1 MASQSETL
9 LSPSDVIQ
17 PSRTV
22 CLTQPEPAAILID
35 DSDSE
40 ESMDEREPERTQ
52 INTRGRKRQREA
64 EPQTRRK
71 RLRTSMASEASNNS
85 EEEIIDLTSE
95 RDVIDVETAP
105 STSRP
110 SATPMTARNASYPP
124 SGTLNS
130 LMRSFG
136 VAAAL
141 DFLFQSLPSSASLRS
156 FHNNYDY
163 LPRSQ
168 APTENVEE
176 RFGGG
181 YWSRRQRQQQLNR
194 STNSAGSTTSQ
205 QSAVAVVDIDDDE
218 PTHTAA
224 ATTGSGGSS
233 TNTARSPDKPNA
245 TENKTAASVADLAK
259 DLKCAICLG
268 AIENITATVCGHIF
282 CEGCI
287 LPAIEIQ
294 RKCPICRT
302 PLTKK
307 SIHPLFF

>member
-9 LSPSDVIQ
+9 LSPSVIH
-17 PSRTV
+17 PTRTV

-40 ESMDEREPERTQ
+40 ESIDEHEPERAP
-52 INTRGRKRQREA
+52 INTRGRKRQRED
-64 EPQTRRK
+64 EPQSRRK
-71 RLRTSMASEASNNS
+71 RLRTSVASEATSNS
-85 EEEIIDLTSE
+85 EDDVIDLTSE

-105 STSRP
+105 SASRVP
-110 SATPMTARNASYPP
+110 LTPLTARNASYPP
-124 SGTLNS
+124 SHASPLNS

-136 VAAAL
+136 MAAAI
-141 DFLFQSLPSSASLRS
+141 DFLFSALPSTASLRS
-156 FHNNYDY
+156 SYDEY
-163 LPRSQ
+163 REPV
-168 APTENVEE
+168 ENVEA

-181 YWSRRQRQQQLNR
+181 YWSRRRQQQQQLNR
-194 STNSAGSTTSQ
+194 SSSSTGSNSQ
-205 QSAVAVVDIDDDE
+205 QQGPVTVVDIDDDE
-218 PTHTAA
+218 PVSRSSAA
-224 ATTGSGGSS
+224 SGSGSEAS
-233 TNTARSPDKPNA
+233 TKSPDKPNNA
-245 TENKTAASVADLAK
+245 TENKTAAVTVADLTK

-268 AIENITATVCGHIF
+268 PIENITATVCGHIF

-302 PLTKK
+302 HLTKK